1 MALALRPFTTALR
14 LSKVSPLVLPRIAPR
29 QTYSTKPRITTKM
42 SDDEQKQSDKLDL
55 TYTPDRAEEL
65 KENIEGVQKE
75 IDEAWAE
82 VQSQGGSKV
91 SLSRFFTLA
100 NSVRERRLTKDDLTL
115 WDLVSPGW

>member
-1 MALALRPFTTALR
+1 
-14 LSKVSPLVLPRIAPR
+14 
-29 QTYSTKPRITTKM
+29 M